1 MKRFFVLLLMSGAA
15 FAQNQGIPPNPNA
28 LNVGGATGTT
38 NVGDVNISGS
48 FKVNG
53 SPIGGGSVT
62 SVGLAD
68 GSTAP
73 FYTITNSP
81 VTGAGTLTFT
91 LVTQAA
97 NRVLAGPT
105 TGVAAQPTCRSLV
118 AAGFA
123 DYSFNA
129 D

>member
-1 MKRFFVLLLMSGAA
+1 MMRIFVGLAGLLLSAAA
-15 FAQNQGIPPNPNA
+15 FAQVAPI
-28 LNVGGATGTT
+28 
-38 NVGDVNISGS
+38 
-48 FKVNG
+48 NG
-53 SPIGGGSVT
+53 SSGGSVT

-97 NRVLAGPT
+97 NCVLAGPT

-118 AAGFA
+118 AADLPTIPSTQISGLGTA
-123 DYSFNA
+123 ATVNTGTSGA
-129 D
+129 TTRKSRGEIQ